1 MPFQQCQVLRRERW
15 VKDAQSV
22 VQWPPLLTCGT
33 KSWEESWTVK
43 VGTWLVWPTRSGY
56 EWYEAHLR
64 GDQSLIWMT
73 ETEGFMMFYVYMGYT
88 PNGYLMPD
96 FFWCPMDLGKVV
108 PWQPIACR
116 WCRSDP
122 IRRLWSSWN
131 RCYAK
136 INSQKQYN
144 KSHRKWCDMT
154 ATTGVSLE

>member
-1 MPFQQCQVLRRERW
+1 MPRADTKRW
-15 VKDAQSV
+15 VKVSYSG
-22 VQWPPLLTCGT
+22 LMLTCGT

-43 VGTWLVWPTRSGY
+43 VGTWLRPTKCGY
-56 EWYEAHLR
+56 EWYMKHIFGETNPLFGWLKLGVLCLH
-64 GDQSLIWMT
+64 GDP
-73 ETEGFMMFYVYMGYT
+73 
-88 PNGYLMPD
+88 PNGYLMPG
-96 FFWCPMDLGKVV
+96 FFDVQWIWVFGSV

-144 KSHRKWCDMT
+144 KSHRKWCEHHMT
-154 ATTGVSLE
+154 ATTGV